1 MQMSTRRQFIQSAGF
16 GLLASSMNEGNIFG
30 SGIQKR
36 KLSMQLYTVR
46 DQIKEDISGTLQRLS
61 RIGFKNVETAF
72 WPEGISLDRAAA
84 LLKENNLHVS
94 SCHIEIPLGEGKK
107 AFIDTAKAFDCTDM
121 IWHGWPEDRRYST
134 LEGTRELIGLYNA
147 SGKFAKD
154 NGLHFGLHNHWW
166 EFRNLILGPCWG
178 NAGLATG

>member
-1 MQMSTRRQFIQSAGF
+1 MSTRRQFIQSAGF
-16 GLLASSMNEGNIFG
+16 GMLASAMNKGDIYG

-72 WPEGISLDRAAA
+72 WPEGVSLDRAAA

-107 AFIDTAKAFDCTDM
+107 AFIDTA
-121 IWHGWPEDRRYST
+121 
-134 LEGTRELIGLYNA
+134 
-147 SGKFAKD
+147 
-154 NGLHFGLHNHWW
+154 
-166 EFRNLILGPCWG
+166 
-178 NAGLATG
+178 